1 MKIISIGCNC
11 DVGLFIKK
19 NYSSEYYPFDWIWSN
34 IDFVIKTFETD
45 YFEFTECDKLNAVWN
60 PPHKHTYIYNNN
72 CNGGEQKT
80 CSALSL
86 HDADN
91 LNKLG
96 YNLKIPIINEK
107 FVRRFKRLYDVLNS
121 NEDVILI
128 RRVLDKDYTNIKK
141 VYETTEKII
150 HLHKLLT
157 NKFTANIHLYIVDNH
172 GFIDKSSIHENIK
185 IFNSFINL
193 NEYLKPIHDKH
204 HMDKVTV
211 VIPTYNRFK
220 YLMNTI
226 QSVKEQTH
234 TNIEII
240 VVNDCSTEKE
250 YYEYDWNK
258 NGVRI
263 IHLPENSK
271 TKFGFACPGG
281 YQRNFGIKEA
291 TGEYVA
297 FCDDDDTWFPQKLEL
312 QLKAMKENDCNMSC
326 TDGLFGRGVYD
337 ETKTYK
343 KYNKENYFGILKSI
357 YKKRGSSLMD
367 NGFPTIW
374 TPDFFKV
381 HNCAICSSM
390 MIKKEVIDVVGDFVV
405 ARANED
411 YEYWRRAVLITN
423 CVYVDEPCVYYDASH
438 GAGQNY

>member
-1 MKIISIGCNC
+1 
-11 DVGLFIKK
+11 
-19 NYSSEYYPFDWIWSN
+19 
-34 IDFVIKTFETD
+34 
-45 YFEFTECDKLNAVWN
+45 
-60 PPHKHTYIYNNN
+60 
-72 CNGGEQKT
+72 
-80 CSALSL
+80 
-86 HDADN
+86 
-91 LNKLG
+91 
-96 YNLKIPIINEK
+96 
-107 FVRRFKRLYDVLNS
+107 
-121 NEDVILI
+121 
-128 RRVLDKDYTNIKK
+128 
-141 VYETTEKII
+141 
-150 HLHKLLT
+150 
-157 NKFTANIHLYIVDNH
+157 
-172 GFIDKSSIHENIK
+172 
-185 IFNSFINL
+185 
-193 NEYLKPIHDKH
+193 
-204 HMDKVTV
+204 MDKVTV

-234 TNIEII
+234 TNLEII
-240 VVNDCSTEKE
+240 VVNDCSTETD

-291 TGEYVA
+291 TGEYIA

-312 QLKAMKENDCNMSC
+312 QLKAMKENDCKMSC

-357 YKKRGSSLMD
+357 YKKRGSDLMD
-367 NGFPTIW
+367 NGFPTVW

-381 HNCAICSSM
+381 HNCAICRSM
-390 MIKKEVIDVVGDFVV
+390 MIKKEVIDVVGDFIV

-411 YEYWRRAVLITN
+411 YEYWRRAVQITN